1 MMYGIVKN
9 AQGQV
14 TGQHAVDPTAP
25 GGIQGQMTQ
34 IATAQGTFGAP
45 SGRRPVAPP
54 QGPRPVAPPQGPR
67 PVVPQRGPGPAVPQR
82 GVQPAQVF
90 LRFHI
95 RLPNGQAQLVTR
107 AIQLSPAMGVPPG
120 VYALQDQR

>member
-25 GGIQGQMTQ
+25 GGLQGQVTQ
-34 IATAQGTFGAP
+34 IAGNMFGAP
-45 SGRRPVAPP
+45 P
-54 QGPRPVAPPQGPR
+54 PRPATPPR
-67 PVVPQRGPGPAVPQR
+67 PAAAASRGPGPAVPQR

-90 LRFHI
+90 LRFHV
-95 RLPNGQAQLVTR
+95 RLPNGRAQLVTR
-107 AIQLSPAMGVPPG
+107 AIQLSPAMGIPPG
-120 VYALQDQR
+120 VYALQD

>member
-9 AQGQV
+9 ARGEV

-34 IATAQGTFGAP
+34 IATAQGAFGAP
-45 SGRRPVAPP
+45 SRPVAPSSR
-54 QGPRPVAPPQGPR
+54 G
-67 PVVPQRGPGPAVPQR
+67 VVPQRGPGPVVPQR

-90 LRFHI
+90 LRFHV

-107 AIQLSPAMGVPPG
+107 AIQLSSAMGVPPG
-120 VYALQDQR
+120 VYALQD

>member
-34 IATAQGTFGAP
+34 IATAQGSFGAP
-45 SGRRPVAPP
+45 SGRRPAVP
-54 QGPRPVAPPQGPR
+54 
-67 PVVPQRGPGPAVPQR
+67 PQRGPGPAVPQR

-90 LRFHI
+90 LRFHV

-120 VYALQDQR
+120 VYALQD